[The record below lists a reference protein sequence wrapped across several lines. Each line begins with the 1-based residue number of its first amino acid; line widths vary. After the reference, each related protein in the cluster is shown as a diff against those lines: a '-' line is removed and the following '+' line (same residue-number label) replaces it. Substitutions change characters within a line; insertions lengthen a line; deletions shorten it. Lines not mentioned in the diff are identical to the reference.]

1 MRVKRVTHFVNAHY
15 VFAKTSTTITSP
27 MATPIQN
34 APDRSSCTRLRFSDE
49 VELLTL
55 ALSFVYWRRPH
66 TCHAGMSSE
75 APVAQAI
82 RNTTYVSHRHRQASL
97 IGGSAM
103 TRPSGWRSPYV
114 THAMDRRARCLGES
128 CGALTKL
135 RRLGKLAARYCRLR
149 KAASVRTA
157 ETHAA

>member
-1 MRVKRVTHFVNAHY
+1 M
-15 VFAKTSTTITSP
+15 FAKTSATITSP
-27 MATPIQN
+27 IATPIQN
-34 APDRSSCTRLRFSDE
+34 APGCSSCTRLRFSDE

-66 TCHAGMSSE
+66 ACHAGMSSE

-82 RNTTYVSHRHRQASL
+82 RLTFLIDIDKHRSSV
-97 IGGSAM
+97 GSAM

-114 THAMDRRARCLGES
+114 THPMDRRARCLRQS
-128 CGALTKL
+128 CVALTKL
-135 RRLGKLAARYCRLR
+135 RRLRKLAARYCRLR

-157 ETHAA
+157 ETHAAYVPHPRIIRNRL